1 MLHRVLGS
9 RLCEITKAVLL
20 HRDKDIEEIVDRINS
35 IKFRSCMTI
44 FDKVSPNDIFSD
56 TLRNFYNVQ
65 ADSRTLA
72 ILNKSVSFRP
82 CTDFFEV

>member
-1 MLHRVLGS
+1 MLHSVLGS

-20 HRDKDIEEIVDRINS
+20 HRDKDMVEIFGSINS
-35 IKFRSCMTI
+35 MKFRSCTTI
-44 FDKVSPNDIFSD
+44 FDKVSPNGIYTDA
-56 TLRNFYNVQ
+56 LRNFYNAQ
-65 ADSRTLA
+65 SDSRTLA